1 MLCFWLHLIYIS
13 ITLLPSS
20 VTYSVHS
27 AIFVIYFCLLHYTS
41 QFAHTT
47 VHRVSSTYH
56 YFTLVSKQS
65 IAIRVSACLSICLS
79 VCPLTYLDNHKSKF
93 HKILC
98 TSPVAMARSY
108 DGTTTRY
115 VLRFV
120 DGVTP
125 IGQNQRQCYVSSSSL
140 AAPFRCQTMLH

>member
-1 MLCFWLHLIYIS
+1 VLFIQCTVLFLFTPLHFPVC
-13 ITLLPSS
+13 T
-20 VTYSVHS
+20 HNS
-27 AIFVIYFCLLHYTS
+27 ASCTTIFP
-41 QFAHTT
+41 
-47 VHRVSSTYH
+47 VSSTYH
-56 YFTLVSKQS
+56 YFILVGKQS